1 MRNFIEIP
9 KEQIRDLKK
18 YYIFKNKN
26 EWIIIKPVY
35 CGDIKK
41 DINSWEYDK
50 VSTNGKI
57 QSWLYGYDELSDK
70 RGHYRLFG
78 AETRT
83 SNKDEA
89 KSIIKVLEDSL
100 NIVNIG
106 YVEEY
111 FFNGDAKLKI
121 LKSEGNEVKIV
132 TKDNISDDIIGKA
145 VINVEIDE
153 LEEILELYE
162 LGLTPDMM
170 VDGALRELNKTRT
183 KNLSPLTVD
192 DIMEN
197 LCLTYDYFLSD
208 RSMDWYDFKNSAYSV
223 SVLDGADFSSEEFLD
238 RAIKRLL
245 ILSNADWVHLAITDG
260 GFDEDYVRQRID
272 EEMETI
278 K

>member
-100 NIVNIG
+100 NIGNIG